1 MSLHFRHRCPTSGVC
16 CYDTW
21 KRQIPSTTSEIAV
34 ALLRQLSPR
43 SISRQFVKPKDFR
56 MKTAFLCTI
65 MLASLSLQ
73 ANAADTRP
81 NILFVIADDCTF
93 RDLGC
98 YGGQASTPNI
108 DRLANEGMRMT
119 HCFQC
124 APMCSPTRHNIY
136 TGQYPVKTGAYPNH
150 TQTFDNVRN
159 ITHYLKPLGYRVALS
174 GKTHIGPQQ
183 LFKFEYSGEKNN
195 PDMAAID
202 TMISECAASSTPFC
216 IFACS
221 NEPHSP
227 WNKGDASQYP
237 VADVKL
243 PPYLA
248 DTPEVRDCF
257 SRYLAEITY
266 YDDQVGQLLSLLKK
280 HDRIEDTLVVVVSE
294 QGNSFPFAKWTCY
307 DSGLQSAMIVRW
319 PGHVKPAS
327 TTDAMLEYVD
337 ITPTL
342 VDVAGGE
349 LDNTLDGK
357 SFADVLAGKTNQH
370 KEHVFGLMT
379 TKGIINGNASY
390 PIRSIRSR
398 THKLILN
405 LQPDQL
411 FTNAC
416 TKSKEFKSIV
426 AAADAGDEQAKW
438 VVKNYQHRPA
448 VEFFDVLND
457 PLEMHNLAD
466 HPEHQGTIADLKSEL
481 AAWMKSQ
488 GDSGIETELKANSH
502 KKKRETKNNNAK
514 KKKNG
519 SRPKNS
525 TAEPSAA
532 GTN

>member
-1 MSLHFRHRCPTSGVC
+1 MFTVLDDS
-16 CYDTW
+16 
-21 KRQIPSTTSEIAV
+21 KMKN
-34 ALLRQLSPR
+34 ALPC
-43 SISRQFVKPKDFR
+43 I
-56 MKTAFLCTI
+56 I
-65 MLASLSLQ
+65 MFATLTLQ
-73 ANAADTRP
+73 ATAADTRP
-81 NILFVIADDCTF
+81 NLLFVIADDCTF

-108 DRLANEGMRMT
+108 DRLATEGMRMT

-150 TQTFDNVRN
+150 TQTFDDVQN

-174 GKTHIGPQQ
+174 GKTHVGPRN
-183 LFKFEYSGEKNN
+183 LFAFEYSNKKNN
-195 PDMAAID
+195 PDMDAID
-202 TMISECAASSTPFC
+202 RMMSECADNSTPFC

-237 VADVKL
+237 SADVKL

-248 DTPEVRDCF
+248 DTPEVRDAF
-257 SRYLAEITY
+257 SRYLAEVTY
-266 YDDQVGQLLSLLKK
+266 YDDQVGQLLALLEK
-280 HDRIEDTLVVVVSE
+280 HNRVKDTLVVVVSE

-327 TTDAMLEYVD
+327 KTDAMLEYVD
-337 ITPTL
+337 VTPTF

-349 LDNTLDGK
+349 LDNSLDGK
-357 SFADVLAGKTNQH
+357 SFVDVLTGKTNVH
-370 KEHVFGLMT
+370 KEHVYGIMT

-398 THKLILN
+398 SHKLILN
-405 LQPDQL
+405 LQPEQL

-426 AAADAGDEQAKW
+426 AAADAGDERAQW
-438 VVKNYQHRPA
+438 VVKNYQQRPA
-448 VEFFDVLND
+448 IEFFDVLND

-466 HPEHQGTIADLKSEL
+466 HPEHQDTIRALRTKL
-481 AAWMKSQ
+481 TAWMTSQ
-488 GDSGIETELKANSH
+488 GDTGIETELKANSH
-502 KKKRETKNNNAK
+502 KTGGKAKNNNSK
-514 KKKNG
+514 KKKK
-519 SRPKNS
+519 R
-525 TAEPSAA
+525 
-532 GTN
+532 